1 MLEIQVSCYPWVLF
15 LYWLFGLS
23 LSDRVS
29 LTLIYLK
36 LTEPSA
42 SDFTVVGLKVGEKV
56 SRNRNRPEPKMEH
69 LPSPPS
75 LDLTVGNMAP
85 ART

>member
-23 LSDRVS
+23 FSDRVS
-29 LTLIYLK
+29 LTLIYQE

-42 SDFTVVGLKVGEKV
+42 SDFTVVGLKVGGLLY
-56 SRNRNRPEPKMEH
+56 SAIPCPQMH
-69 LPSPPS
+69 CLS
-75 LDLTVGNMAP
+75 LDFQDSFSM
-85 ART
+85 